1 MYVQRKT
8 MGLNTLLVALGE
20 KDENRIDAFARAVID
35 VAAPARATVIVAHVL
50 PEKAYQDAIAEAD
63 EETRSVLETRFKERV
78 PTQPG
83 IEGDVPDWI
92 QRRYQV
98 IEGDQPEVIERILD
112 SKTLIQNL
120 VMALDEADIKYE
132 VRGAVGDP
140 AERVV
145 AMAEDC
151 DADFVVVGG
160 RDQSS
165 TRRALF
171 GSVSQ
176 EILESVHCPVISIRE
191 GVYK

>member
-1 MYVQRKT
+1 M
-8 MGLNTLLVALGE
+8 
-20 KDENRIDAFARAVID
+20 
-35 VAAPARATVIVAHVL
+35 
-50 PEKAYQDAIAEAD
+50 
-63 EETRSVLETRFKERV
+63 
-78 PTQPG
+78 
-83 IEGDVPDWI
+83 PDWI

-165 TRRALF
+165 TQQALF